1 MFEEQ
6 EARENIRRNEIN
18 LNLFFLK
25 VIKGILYYMGDILI
39 LYYTKNDSTK
49 KMARAIS
56 RGIESVN
63 NIGSIIRTVE
73 SDHYND
79 DDDILVSKDD
89 LEKCH
94 GLIIGSPTHFGNMA
108 APLKAF
114 FDNTTQEWFNGTLEN
129 KLGGVFTSTSSM
141 HGGQETTLLSMM
153 LPLIHHGMIIAGVPY
168 SEKNLSSTKSGGT
181 PYGPTHVSHN
191 QLVDLTDEEKTICL
205 SYGRRFAELVIKM
218 NS

>member
-1 MFEEQ
+1 
-6 EARENIRRNEIN
+6 
-18 LNLFFLK
+18 
-25 VIKGILYYMGDILI
+25 MGDILI

-114 FDNTTQEWFNGTLEN
+114 LII
-129 KLGGVFTSTSSM
+129 
-141 HGGQETTLLSMM
+141 LL
-153 LPLIHHGMIIAGVPY
+153 
-168 SEKNLSSTKSGGT
+168 KSGST
-181 PYGPTHVSHN
+181 ELSRTS
-191 QLVDLTDEEKTICL
+191 LVVCSPPHRVCTVDRKLL
-205 SYGRRFAELVIKM
+205 Y
-218 NS
+218 

>member
-6 EARENIRRNEIN
+6 EARENTRRNEIN

-73 SDHYND
+73 SDHYSD
-79 DDDILVSKDD
+79 DDDMSWKVNVI
-89 LEKCH
+89 
-94 GLIIGSPTHFGNMA
+94 
-108 APLKAF
+108 
-114 FDNTTQEWFNGTLEN
+114 W
-129 KLGGVFTSTSSM
+129 
-141 HGGQETTLLSMM
+141 
-153 LPLIHHGMIIAGVPY
+153 
-168 SEKNLSSTKSGGT
+168 
-181 PYGPTHVSHN
+181 
-191 QLVDLTDEEKTICL
+191 
-205 SYGRRFAELVIKM
+205 SYERVRCIRY
-218 NS
+218 